1 MRVLVTGAQ
10 GCIGAWIVKLL
21 RDRGIDVL
29 IYDMDANPSRLALIT
44 SPEEAAKIPVEVG
57 RIEDTARLKAV
68 VKDGGITHI
77 VHLAA
82 VLMPY
87 CQKNPV
93 QGGLID
99 VIGTLN
105 VFEAARDSGRQVR
118 ISYASSSAVVG
129 PDDFYGG
136 KKVSEDDPLKPATHY
151 GVFKQANEGNARAF
165 FSSDGISSVGFRPW
179 AVYGPGRDG
188 GLTAAPTFA
197 IKAAVLNRPFQ
208 IRISGFM
215 DLQYVEDVAETFIRG
230 LLSDLPGAH
239 VFNLAGDII
248 RMEDFVLAVDRERPG
263 AAALLTTGG
272 PEVPVSYKLDD
283 SHLRAA
289 IPGIPRTSLTDG
301 IRKTAELFEKLQGAG
316 RLTPDLG

>member
-21 RDRGIDVL
+21 VDRGIDVL
-29 IYDMDANPSRLALIT
+29 IYDLDANPSRLALIT
-44 SPEEAAKIPVEVG
+44 SPADAAKIPVETG
-57 RIEDTARLKAV
+57 RIEDTARVKSV

-87 CQKNPV
+87 CQANPV

-105 VFEAARDSGRQVR
+105 VFEAARDAGRPVR
-118 ISYASSSAVVG
+118 IAYASSSAVVG

-136 KKVSEDDPLKPATHY
+136 RKVSEADPLKPATHY

-165 FSSDGISSVGFRPW
+165 YSSDGISSVGLRPW

-197 IKAAVLNRPFQ
+197 MKAAVLEKPFQ

-215 DLQYVEDVAETFIRG
+215 DLQYVEDVAETFIRC
-230 LLSDLPGAH
+230 LLADLAGAH
-239 VFNLAGDII
+239 VFNLAGEII
-248 RMEDFVLAVDRERPG
+248 RMEDFILALDRERPG
-263 AAALLTTGG
+263 SGALLTTGG

-283 SHLRAA
+283 SQLRATV
-289 IPGIPRTSLTDG
+289 PGIPRTSLADG
-301 IRKTAELFEKLQGAG
+301 IRKTVGLFEKLQREG